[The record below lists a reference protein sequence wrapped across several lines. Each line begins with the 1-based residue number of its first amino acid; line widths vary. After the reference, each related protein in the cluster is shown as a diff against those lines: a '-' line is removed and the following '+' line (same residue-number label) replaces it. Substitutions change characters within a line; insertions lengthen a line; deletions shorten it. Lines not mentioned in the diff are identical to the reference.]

1 MGPADM
7 MGLASVMLD
16 FTATTVQVNSQK
28 PFVVE
33 TGQGLYYDRCQ
44 GQTPAWH
51 LQNLRISLLAPTDFE
66 VLCSNWHLRALFYWT
81 DGTLSFKFLTQ
92 ALLVFAVVALQGVL
106 ILPSQTWSSEARNL
120 LYWILVGHIW
130 VVIVLH
136 LIFLSWNS
144 SSSFYFICKQLS
156 FSQFSPDIKFPCIY
170 KVFVIIFCTLHQR
183 QHCSDWGKP
192 W

>member
-66 VLCSNWHLRALFYWT
+66 VLCSNWHLRALFY
-81 DGTLSFKFLTQ
+81 
-92 ALLVFAVVALQGVL
+92 
-106 ILPSQTWSSEARNL
+106 
-120 LYWILVGHIW
+120 
-130 VVIVLH
+130 
-136 LIFLSWNS
+136 
-144 SSSFYFICKQLS
+144 
-156 FSQFSPDIKFPCIY
+156 
-170 KVFVIIFCTLHQR
+170 
-183 QHCSDWGKP
+183 
-192 W
+192 